1 MANSRPD
8 TGNYEKDK
16 ETMKQTTAP
25 RNGRIERYIDAIIR
39 WRWAVLALTL
49 LVTIGVGT
57 GARHLGLVTSYRAF
71 FGEDNPDLLLFEA
84 IEDIYSQSDGLLF
97 VLQPEEGDV
106 FNPRTLAAVA
116 ELTERGW
123 KIPYSTR
130 VDSITNFQHT
140 WAEGDDLIVED
151 LLPEGRRDEEAIARV
166 RDVSLAEPLL
176 AGRLIA
182 RDGRTT
188 GVNIR
193 IQLPDP
199 GHAEK
204 ELPEVVFHARALRD
218 EIQKRFPGHRVALTG
233 IVMMNAAVTEAPLQ
247 DAFFVMPLMFGALL
261 LVMTLFLRSAYA
273 TGATM
278 ALVMLATVTAVGVAG
293 YAGLL
298 FDPASASAPVI
309 ILTLG
314 IADSVHIL
322 MTFFDALRKGKSKN
336 DSLVEAFR
344 VNAQPVFLTSITS
357 AIGFLSLNFSD
368 SPPFHVLG
376 NVSAVGIMLA
386 WVYSMTFL
394 PAALAILPAR
404 APRGSNRLARLS
416 STLAEFVVAR
426 PKALVAVLGTVSL
439 FIVSMIPTL
448 VINDDYVKY
457 FDKSMAIRQD
467 SEFTLANLTGFF
479 VQSYSVEAGR
489 PQGINDPEFLRSA
502 DAFAE
507 WARTS
512 PSVVHVNSF
521 TDTMK
526 RLNMNMHGDDPA
538 YYRLPDERE
547 LAGQYLLLYEM
558 SLPYGLD
565 VNDQIN
571 VDRSALRID
580 VTFGD
585 VPSSETIAH
594 AGQTAVW
601 LREHGGAIQDIKAT
615 GNSMLFGNVTERNLE
630 GMVFGTG
637 FGFIVI
643 SLILMFAL
651 RSFRI
656 GLMSLVPNI
665 LPTALAFGIWAL
677 IYHEVGFAI
686 SIIAGLAIG
695 IIVDDTVHF
704 LAKYEHARREL
715 GRSAADAVRYAFE
728 VAGPAIISTSFI
740 VAGGFA
746 MLGLSTFVVTT
757 YMGLLTALVVICALV
772 ADLFLLPPLL
782 ILLDRR
788 PVAAEPKEA
797 LPLEPLA
804 ATEKL

>member
-1 MANSRPD
+1 
-8 TGNYEKDK
+8 
-16 ETMKQTTAP
+16 MKQTTAN
-25 RNGRIERYIDAIIR
+25 RNDRIERYIDAIIR
-39 WRWAVLALTL
+39 WRWAVLAVML
-49 LVTIGVGT
+49 LLAIGVGT
-57 GARHLGLVTSYRAF
+57 GVRHLGLVTSYRAF

-84 IEDIYSQSDGLLF
+84 IEDIYSQSDGILF
-97 VLQPEEGDV
+97 VLRPDDGDV
-106 FNPRTLAAVA
+106 FNARTMAAVA
-116 ELTERGW
+116 ELTERAW
-123 KIPYSTR
+123 QIPYSTR

-151 LLPEGRRDEEAIARV
+151 LLPDGRTDEEAVTRV
-166 RDVSLAEPLL
+166 REVSLQEPLL
-176 AGRLIA
+176 RGRLIA
-182 RDGRTT
+182 LDGRTT
-188 GVNIR
+188 GVNVR

-204 ELPEVVFHARALRD
+204 ELPLVVAYARELQAEFQERYPD
-218 EIQKRFPGHRVALTG
+218 HRVALTG
-233 IVMMNAAVTEAPLQ
+233 IVMINAAFTEAPMK
-247 DAFFVMPLMFGALL
+247 DAVIVMPLMFGVLL
-261 LVMTLFLRSAYA
+261 LAMMFFLRSAYA

-278 ALVMLATVTAVGVAG
+278 TLVMLATATAVGAAG
-293 YAGLL
+293 YAGVL

-314 IADSVHIL
+314 IADSMHIL
-322 MTFFDALRKGKSKN
+322 VTFFNALRRKKSKQA
-336 DSLVEAFR
+336 SIVEAFR

-376 NVSAVGIMLA
+376 NVAAAGIMMA

-394 PAALAILPAR
+394 PAALAILPVR
-404 APRGSNRLARLS
+404 APRGSNRLARFS
-416 STLAEFVVAR
+416 SSLADFVVAR
-426 PKALVAVLGTVSL
+426 PRTLLAGVGTMALLTL
-439 FIVSMIPTL
+439 FAIPTL

-457 FDKSMAIRQD
+457 FDESMAIRRD

-479 VQSYSVEAGR
+479 VQTYSVEAGG
-489 PQGINDPEFLRSA
+489 PQGINDPEFLRAA

-512 PSVVHVNSF
+512 PAVVHVNSF
-521 TDTMK
+521 TDIMK
-526 RLNMNMHGDDPA
+526 RLNMNMNGDDPA
-538 YYRLPDERE
+538 YYRLPEDRE
-547 LAGQYLLLYEM
+547 LAAQYLLLYEM

-571 VDRSALRID
+571 IDKSALRID

-585 VPSSETIAH
+585 VPSGDTIAH
-594 AGQTAVW
+594 AGQTAAW
-601 LREHGGAIQDIKAT
+601 FRNNGGPIKDIKAT

-630 GMVFGTG
+630 GMVYGTG
-637 FGFIVI
+637 FGFLVI
-643 SLILMFAL
+643 SLILMLAL

-656 GLMSLVPNI
+656 GLMSLIPNV
-665 LPTALAFGIWAL
+665 LPTAMAFGIWAL

-715 GRSAADAVRYAFE
+715 GRSETEAVRYAFE

-746 MLGLSTFVVTT
+746 MLGLSTFRVTT
-757 YMGLLTALVVICALV
+757 YMGLLTSLVVICALIT
-772 ADLFLLPPLL
+772 DLFLLPPLL

-788 PVAAEPKEA
+788 KAVAPAQDKSQPERFALAEYSQGE
-797 LPLEPLA
+797 
-804 ATEKL
+804 

>member
-1 MANSRPD
+1 MTATNETKKSRV
-8 TGNYEKDK
+8 E
-16 ETMKQTTAP
+16 A
-25 RNGRIERYIDAIIR
+25 YIRWVMR
-39 WRWAVLALTL
+39 WRWAVVAAMLLLAL
-49 LVTIGVGT
+49 GVGT
-57 GARHLGLVTSYRAF
+57 GARHLGLATSYRVF
-71 FGEDNPDLLLFEA
+71 FGKDNPDLILFED
-84 IEDIYSQSDGLLF
+84 IEDIYSQSDSVLF
-97 VLQPEEGDV
+97 VIKPAEGDV
-106 FNPRTLAAVA
+106 FNPRTIAMVE
-116 ELTERGW
+116 ELTERAW
-123 KIPYSTR
+123 QTPYSTR

-151 LLPEGRRDEEAIARV
+151 LLPQGRTDAEAIARV
-166 RDVSLAEPLL
+166 REVSMNEPLL

-188 GVNIR
+188 GINVR

-199 GHAEK
+199 GHAEQ
-204 ELPEVVFHARALRD
+204 EMPEIVSYVRALGD
-218 EIQKRFPGHRVALTG
+218 EFRERYPGHRIALTG
-233 IVMMNAAVTEAPLQ
+233 IVMMNAAFTEAPFL
-247 DAFFVMPLMFGALL
+247 DAVFVMPIMFGALL
-261 LVMTLFLRSAYA
+261 LVMTFFLRSALA

-278 ALVMLATVTAVGVAG
+278 TLVMLATVTALGIAG
-293 YAGLL
+293 YAGLM

-322 MTFFDALRKGKSKN
+322 VSFFNALRRKKSK
-336 DSLVEAFR
+336 DESIIEAFR
-344 VNAQPVFLTSITS
+344 INAQPVFLTSVTS

-376 NVSAVGIMLA
+376 NIAAVGVMLA
-386 WVYSMTFL
+386 WFFSMTFL
-394 PAALAILPAR
+394 PAAMAILPLR
-404 APRGSNRLARLS
+404 APKGANRMARLS
-416 STLAEFVVAR
+416 SALAEFVVVR
-426 PKALVAVLGTVSL
+426 PKPLLAVLGVLALLIISA
-439 FIVSMIPTL
+439 VPTL
-448 VINDDYVKY
+448 VINDDYVRY
-457 FDKSMAIRQD
+457 FGKSLPIRQD
-467 SEFTLANLTGFF
+467 SEFALNNLTGFF
-479 VQSYSVEAGR
+479 IQSYSVESAG

-512 PSVVHVNSF
+512 PSVVHVSSF

-538 YYRLPDERE
+538 YYRLPDERA

-571 VDRSALRID
+571 VDKSALRID

-585 VPSSETIAH
+585 VPSFETIVH
-594 AGQTAVW
+594 SELTAGW
-601 LREHGGAIQDIKAT
+601 LRENGGAITDIKST
-615 GNSMLFGNVTERNLE
+615 GNSMLFGRITARNLE
-630 GMVFGTG
+630 GMVYGTG
-637 FGFIVI
+637 LGFIVI
-643 SLILMFAL
+643 SFIMILAL
-651 RSFRI
+651 RSVRV
-656 GLMSLVPNI
+656 GLLSLIPNI
-665 LPTALAFGIWAL
+665 LPTALAFGIWAMVFR
-677 IYHEVGFAI
+677 EVGFAI

-715 GRSAADAVRYAFE
+715 GKNAPDAVRYAFE

-757 YMGLLTALVVICALV
+757 YMGLLTSLVVICALF
-772 ADLFLLPPLL
+772 ADLFLLPPMLL
-782 ILLDRR
+782 LLDRR
-788 PVAAEPKEA
+788 EDRAPAASLA
-797 LPLEPLA
+797 RLEPLA
-804 ATEKL
+804 ATDEL